1 MSGGR
6 RSSFYLI
13 VGIGGLLFAVVAL
26 SMILNYAQI
35 GAAKNRANEA
45 AASGKLAV
53 LVAVDPI
60 AGLVERIGGDRIA
73 VATLTPAGKDPESF
87 APTPADLGKLAT
99 TRLFFCVGLPVEARF
114 AQNVAAIAPKAKIVD
129 LRAGLDLLASEH
141 SHSDAENV
149 GNGADLNAL
158 NVENATVSGDAI
170 NGEEGEP
177 LDPHLWTSPA
187 LARQIVAKVAAALSE
202 ESPNDAEFFAQNAAA
217 FDAELAALQAE
228 IVASLQPFSGR
239 TFVVFHP
246 AYGYFAREF
255 HLSQRAIES
264 GGKAPR
270 ARELADLIEFARR
283 EGIRAAIV
291 QPEFNRSAAESVA
304 RQLGVGLIVHS
315 PLEKDYF
322 ANLRALNAAVVA
334 ALTPSEYGR

>member
-13 VGIGGLLFAVVAL
+13 VGIGGMLVAVVVLAIL
-26 SMILNYAQI
+26 LNYALL
-35 GAAKNRANEA
+35 GAAKKREKDA
-45 AASGKLAV
+45 AASEKLAV

-60 AGLVERIGGDRIA
+60 AALVERVGGDRIA
-73 VATLTPAGKDPESF
+73 VATLTPEGKDPESF
-87 APTPADLGKLAT
+87 APTPADLSDLAT

-114 AQNVAAIAPKAKIVD
+114 AQNVASIAPKSKIVD
-129 LRAGLDLLASEH
+129 LREGLDLLTAEH
-141 SHSDAENV
+141 SHSDA
-149 GNGADLNAL
+149 ADASFHSHSNAQ
-158 NVENATVSGDAI
+158 S
-170 NGEEGEP
+170 EP

-187 LARQIVAKVAAALSE
+187 LARQIVVKVAAALSE
-202 ESPNDAEFFAQNAAA
+202 ESQNDAEFFAQNATAL
-217 FDAELAALQAE
+217 DAELAALQAE
-228 IVASLQPFSGR
+228 ITASLAPFSGR

-255 HLSQRAIES
+255 SLSQRAIES

-270 ARELADLIEFARR
+270 ARELADLIEFARQ
-283 EGIRAAIV
+283 EQIRAAIV

-304 RQLGVGLIVHS
+304 AELGVGLIVHS

-322 ANLRALNAAVVA
+322 ANLRALNAAVVS
-334 ALTPSEYGR
+334 ALSPTESGR